1 MIRNIRPH
9 SKSRKGCL
17 NCKVRRVK
25 CDELKPM
32 CSACARR
39 SDACVYLSRMH
50 RTSSTQGSD
59 QSTVPSSTIP
69 LIRTSELAFDIHHQG
84 PTIFDY
90 GSNHLMQLR
99 LMHHYGTTTVKSFA
113 VAFQLQERLV
123 QSLQVDVPSFA
134 FKHSFLLD
142 TVLLVAMI
150 HMASMEPQSV
160 NMLDVATYR
169 NQAICAVRAELA
181 SISDENIRAIR
192 MSSLLLGVTSFAAD
206 RVMGYSGI
214 WLTNS
219 LALTIGSRTFMPHGT
234 GDQADTHADDM
245 QLGDPTCSFG
255 NFQTLSSIP
264 LSLQM
269 ALQINEEED
278 DWAYY
283 DDLYLAASG
292 IGKLFDSLH
301 RPHTRLSIAFELKSW
316 PFFYVS
322 EGFVQLARQEQP
334 RALII
339 MAYYLVFLQYFPA
352 VWLYEDVVR
361 KDMEKIAESLGPE
374 WHEYLSVPMAAVLI
388 EGESLLTE
396 FLLMQVPKGTRT
408 GLTLASI
415 CDATYMPS

>member
-1 MIRNIRPH
+1 M
-9 SKSRKGCL
+9 
-17 NCKVRRVK
+17 
-25 CDELKPM
+25 D
-32 CSACARR
+32 
-39 SDACVYLSRMH
+39 
-50 RTSSTQGSD
+50 RTSSTEGPD
-59 QSTVPSSTIP
+59 QSTAPSCTIP
-69 LIRTSELAFDIHHQG
+69 LIGTSEHPFDIHHQG
-84 PTIFDY
+84 SQLFDC
-90 GSNHLMQLR
+90 GSKHLMQLR

-160 NMLDVATYR
+160 NILDVATYR

-181 SISDENIRAIR
+181 RISDGNIRAIR

-214 WLTNS
+214 WLTNY

-234 GDQADTHADDM
+234 GDQADTRADDM
-245 QLGDPTCSFG
+245 QLGDPMCSFG

-264 LSLQM
+264 LSFQI
-269 ALQINEEED
+269 ALQINKEED

-283 DDLYLAASG
+283 DELYRAASG

-316 PFFYVS
+316 PFLYVS
-322 EGFVQLARQEQP
+322 EGFVQLARQERP

-339 MAYYLVFLQYFPA
+339 MAYYLVFLQYFPS

-374 WHEYLSVPMAAVLI
+374 WHEYLSVPLAAVLI

-396 FLLMQVPKGTRT
+396 FLLMQVSKRLRT
-408 GLTLASI
+408 GLTLAGV

>member
-1 MIRNIRPH
+1 
-9 SKSRKGCL
+9 
-17 NCKVRRVK
+17 
-25 CDELKPM
+25 
-32 CSACARR
+32 
-39 SDACVYLSRMH
+39 MH